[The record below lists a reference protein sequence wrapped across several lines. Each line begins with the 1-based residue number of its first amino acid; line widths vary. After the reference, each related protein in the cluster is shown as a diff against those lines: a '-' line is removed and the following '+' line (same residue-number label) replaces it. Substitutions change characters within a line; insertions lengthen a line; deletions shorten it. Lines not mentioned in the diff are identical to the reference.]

1 MPWSE
6 DLQPYNPADHTDPRV
21 KELSR
26 NLAIEAPRAET
37 LARRAGPAAE
47 DSVWPGRQSIE
58 TFGDEA
64 VPVGVDDIAEV

>member
-1 MPWSE
+1 MGVRE
-6 DLQPYNPADHTDPRV
+6 L
-21 KELSR
+21 KETVTEAGGVPSIEKAELR
-26 NLAIEAPRAET
+26 QLAIEATRAET